1 MGWRLGVGGQKF
13 CLCIEC
19 SAGAMVAFY
28 FVLNHTASK
37 HKKNSITSQTYPET
51 PQRLEN
57 WVGFGAQKW
66 DPKNVPKMP
75 PSLMSSTVQ
84 LT

>member
-1 MGWRLGVGGQKF
+1 MPLHKVF
-13 CLCIEC
+13 CWGDL
-19 SAGAMVAFY
+19 
-28 FVLNHTASK
+28 VLNHTASK